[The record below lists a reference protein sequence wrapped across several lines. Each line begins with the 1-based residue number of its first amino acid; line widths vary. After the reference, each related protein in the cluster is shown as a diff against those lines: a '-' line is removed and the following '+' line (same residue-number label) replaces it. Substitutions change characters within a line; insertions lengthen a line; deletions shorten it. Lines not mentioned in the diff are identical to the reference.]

1 MCLICERAGQPR
13 RHGAF
18 AHDYQR
24 FRIPTRVDVA
34 QRAATRIGMIRLL
47 HYAERNGTMDA
58 TVIDTLR
65 FADRLKEAGFE
76 VPQAEGMARALGD
89 ELAERMLTRRDL
101 RDALQPIHAKF
112 DAMEARFEGV
122 DSRFDAME
130 SKFEGVDSR
139 FDAME
144 SKFEGVDSRF
154 DAMESK
160 FDGKFD
166 ATEVKFDAMDSK
178 FDALDSKI
186 DAVDSKIDSVH
197 RELSGKFNIL
207 VGVMVLGFT
216 LLVGLEGYNAVAP
229 RFGQTLMEAP
239 ETPQE
244 ATGLRDASP
253 SRPPVG

>member
-1 MCLICERAGQPR
+1 
-13 RHGAF
+13 
-18 AHDYQR
+18 
-24 FRIPTRVDVA
+24 
-34 QRAATRIGMIRLL
+34 
-47 HYAERNGTMDA
+47 MDA

-101 RDALQPIHAKF
+101 HEALQPIHAKF

-122 DSRFDAME
+122 DSRFDATE

-144 SKFEGVDSRF
+144 SKFEGIDSRFDAMESKF

-166 ATEVKFDAMDSK
+166 ATEAKFDAMDSK
-178 FDALDSKI
+178 FDAVDSKI

-207 VGVMVLGFT
+207 VGVMALGFT
-216 LLVGLEGYNAVAP
+216 LLAGLEGFNAIAP
-229 RFGQTLMEAP
+229 RFGQTIMEAP